1 MEERLQFLLFWIKEN
16 RQRILWGF
24 STFFVC
30 LAIFFWKQR
39 EALSSSGSSHYLET
53 KRLFSSGEQ
62 SPVSNI
68 ESYESLKKAIASSLV
83 LKETMSTDLL
93 TYSLMHDQPDQAQNV
108 LQDILMRVGT
118 SAKYHLS
125 FTKTSML
132 MNAHEWE
139 KALNEAQTLQETL
152 TKQTIPSLGK
162 QLMAYNLFRIGFL
175 QKQLALYEQEQ
186 NTLSSLESLLKEISK
201 EQHSGSQQGFS
212 LIDYVLLRQLQ
223 LKQMLKAS
231 S

>member
-39 EALSSSGSSHYLET
+39 EVLSSSGSSHYLET
-53 KRLFSSGEQ
+53 KRLFSNGEQ
-62 SPVSNI
+62 NPVSNI

-93 TYSLMHDQPDQAQNV
+93 TYSLMHDQPNQTQNV
-108 LQDILMRVGT
+108 LQDILKRVGT
-118 SAKYHLS
+118 SAKYHLA

-152 TKQTIPSLGK
+152 TNQTIPPLGK